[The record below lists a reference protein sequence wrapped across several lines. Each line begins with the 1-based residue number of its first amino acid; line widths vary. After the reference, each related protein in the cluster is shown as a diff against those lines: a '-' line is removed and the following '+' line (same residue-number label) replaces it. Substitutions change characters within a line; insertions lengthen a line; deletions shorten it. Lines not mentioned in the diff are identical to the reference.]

1 MNTNG
6 SSEFGSAIWAQLDM
20 LKHNL
25 SGWIKDAFTPPYQK
39 EIESYLADAT
49 DLCDLER
56 RIEILQRRGMV

>member
-1 MNTNG
+1 MNSHG

-25 SGWIKDAFTPPYQK
+25 SVWIKDAFTPPYQK

>member
-1 MNTNG
+1 
-6 SSEFGSAIWAQLDM
+6 M

-25 SGWIKDAFTPPYQK
+25 SGWIKNTFTPPYQK
-39 EIESYLADAT
+39 EVEAYLADST